1 MSTNTEIIKNN
12 DLQGLVDNKR
22 KLVNEIRE
30 FEKSIK
36 PIEFESYQ
44 DYFLIKT
51 FKKGISASGHVD
63 IDSLRN
69 KEYGIYYKKIKKNS
83 AQDVGVPIPSNPSSS
98 SSSTR
103 SSSSIDISDTEYS
116 GDNNPVTAGD
126 NATGRRRRTRSQVTQ
141 RENSVPISLPSIR
154 EAKADDDDGAISEI
168 NSSELPFPIPISEVD
183 NLDIASDITERDGV
197 RRRSSRISERDKR
210 RSQSRLES
218 EEDEE
223 GDEHDMDEGETKIQ
237 DLYESLVPKILEP
250 RRRSDWILPPKAR
263 YTPEKQMRTKPS
275 FKSIK
280 INELVGNKRIRSI
293 LSRFEGGV
301 AGIRKRDWDS
311 TQ

>member
-1 MSTNTEIIKNN
+1 MSTNTEIIKNS
-12 DLQGLVDNKR
+12 DLQSLINDKR
-22 KLVNEIRE
+22 RLINEIKD
-30 FEKSIK
+30 FNKSIK
-36 PIEFESYQ
+36 PLEFESYQ

-69 KEYGIYYKKIKKNS
+69 KEYGIYYKKIKRNS
-83 AQDVGVPIPSNPSSS
+83 TQEVGEPIPRNTSSS

-103 SSSSIDISDTEYS
+103 SNSSADISDTEYS
-116 GDNNPVTAGD
+116 GENTPTT
-126 NATGRRRRTRSQVTQ
+126 TGAASRRRRTRSRAIQ
-141 RENSVPISLPSIR
+141 RENSLPASLPSIS
-154 EAKADDDDGAISEI
+154 EANANNDDVTISEI
-168 NSSELPFPIPISEVD
+168 NGSELPFPIPISEVE
-183 NLDIASDITERDGV
+183 NIDIASDITERDGI

-210 RSQSRLES
+210 RSQSRLGS

-223 GDEHDMDEGETKIQ
+223 GDGHDGDEGETKIQ

>member
-1 MSTNTEIIKNN
+1 MSTNKEIIRNN
-12 DLQGLVDNKR
+12 DLRGLVDDKR

-36 PIEFESYQ
+36 PLEFESYQ

-69 KEYGIYYKKIKKNS
+69 KEYGIYYKKIKRN
-83 AQDVGVPIPSNPSSS
+83 ATQDVGEPIPSNPSSS

-103 SSSSIDISDTEYS
+103 SSSSIDMSDTEYS
-116 GDNNPVTAGD
+116 GENTSATADNNSS
-126 NATGRRRRTRSQVTQ
+126 GRRRRTRSQATQ
-141 RENSVPISLPSIR
+141 RENSVSIPLPSIR
-154 EAKADDDDGAISEI
+154 EARIDNDDEEISAID
-168 NSSELPFPIPISEVD
+168 SSELPFPVPISEVE
-183 NLDIASDITERDGV
+183 NIDIGSDITERDSI

-210 RSQSRLES
+210 RSESRPDS
-218 EEDEE
+218 DADEE
-223 GDEHDMDEGETKIQ
+223 GDEEDTGEGETKIQ

-250 RRRSDWILPPKAR
+250 RRRSDWILPPRAR

-280 INELVGNKRIRSI
+280 INELVGNRRIRSI